1 MSFDKY
7 TKEVEE
13 ISNQINLKKS
23 ISTER
28 NGAAGVRDKIVF
40 GKLAW
45 QEALAFIAILQSLII
60 FTALIPDSVGTING
74 FLLWL
79 GISYQFPIELASAA
93 ALVFVVVVF
102 VFGLVAVRHIGTMK
116 RTQEIAT
123 KMNPG
128 TYILWEKLEKIEERL
143 DKYEKN

>member
-7 TKEVEE
+7 SKEVEE
-13 ISNQINLKKS
+13 IANLINLKKS

-28 NGAAGVRDKIVF
+28 TGAASVRDKIVF

-45 QEALAFIAILQSLII
+45 QESLSFVAIIQSAII

-79 GISYQFPIELASAA
+79 GISYQFPVEIASVSAI
-93 ALVFVVVVF
+93 VFVIIVF
-102 VFGLVAVRHIGTMK
+102 AFGFIAVRHIGTVK
-116 RTQEIAT
+116 RVNEITT
-123 KMNPG
+123 KMNPAI
-128 TYILWEKLEKIEERL
+128 YLLWTKLEALEKKID
-143 DKYEKN
+143 DKK

>member
-7 TKEVEE
+7 AKEVEE
-13 ISNQINLKKS
+13 IANQINLKKS

-28 NGAAGVRDKIVF
+28 KGAAGARDKIVF

-45 QEALAFIAILQSLII
+45 QESLAFVAIIQSAII
-60 FTALIPDSVGTING
+60 FTALIPDSVGTINN

-79 GISYQFPIELASAA
+79 GIKYQFPVEMASIGAI
-93 ALVFVVVVF
+93 LFVIVVF

-116 RTQEIAT
+116 RSNEITT
-123 KMNPG
+123 KMNPA
-128 TYILWEKLEKIEERL
+128 TYLLWTKLEALEKKI
-143 DKYEKN
+143 DEKK

>member
-7 TKEVEE
+7 AKEVEE
-13 ISNQINLKKS
+13 IANQINLKKS

-28 NGAAGVRDKIVF
+28 KGAASARDKIVF

-79 GISYQFPIELASAA
+79 GISYQFPLELASVA
-93 ALVFVVVVF
+93 ALIFVIVVF
-102 VFGLVAVRHIGTMK
+102 VFGLVAVRHLGTMK
-116 RTQEIAT
+116 RTNEITT
-123 KMNPG
+123 KMNPA
-128 TYILWEKLEKIEERL
+128 TYLLWTKLEALEKKID
-143 DKYEKN
+143 DKK